1 MSNNITAFCC
11 NYTLSASEGALKQE
25 GLIPDNVTIQPLPC
39 TGRLE
44 IKDLLDA
51 FVNGA
56 RAVVVVGCEKDSC
69 HNLKGS
75 VRAEKRVKYVKG
87 MLKELGMSSELIEM
101 YFAPRKG
108 AEPLIMAVTEMSQR
122 IRVSRGEF

>member
-11 NYTLSASEGALKQE
+11 NYTLSASEDALKHE
-25 GLIPDNVTIQPLPC
+25 GLIPENVTIRLLPC

-51 FVNGA
+51 FVDGA
-56 RAVVVVGCEKDSC
+56 KAVVVVGCEKDSC

-75 VRAEKRVKYVKG
+75 VRAEKRVKYVKE
-87 MLKELGMSSELIEM
+87 MLKELGMSSDLIEM
-101 YFAPRKG
+101 HFVPRKG
-108 AEPLIMAVTEMSQR
+108 SEPLIRAVTEMGQR
-122 IRVSRGEF
+122 IKG

>member
-1 MSNNITAFCC
+1 MSNNIIAFCC
-11 NYTLSASEGALKQE
+11 NYTLSVSEQALKQG
-25 GLIPDNVTIQPLPC
+25 GLISEGVTIRPLPC

-51 FVNGA
+51 FVSGA
-56 RAVVVVGCEKDSC
+56 KGVVVVGCEKDAC

-75 VRAEKRVKYVKG
+75 VRAEKRVKHVKG
-87 MLKELGMSSELIEM
+87 ILKELGMSADLIEM

-108 AEPLIMAVTEMSQR
+108 SEPLVMAVEEMSQR
-122 IRVSRGEF
+122 IKG